1 MAYAEEA
8 HTFDQRAQQLLET
21 LASDLGLG
29 IERLRTLRELQSTIV
44 EVNEQR
50 ERLRDVFNTQ
60 FDPFVLLEA
69 VHDDEGRVVDLRYIQ
84 ASDAALAYHQ
94 VTREGLTGRLLSEVL
109 PGLRE
114 NGMLD
119 RYLSVITTG
128 EPVLL
133 DDYSYTDD
141 YSGLSNLFD
150 VRAVRSRDC
159 VALTFRDV
167 TQRVR
172 ASRQL
177 AESEARYRLLAENSS
192 DVIWQ
197 GSADGTLIWASDSVR
212 AVLGW
217 DPADLVG
224 RGLDIV
230 HTDDI
235 EGVQDALRALDLG
248 QQAEGEARIA
258 TADTSW
264 RWMAFNSHRVDG
276 PEGPVDIVALRPARH
291 RRRGDC
297 HATPLERAAG
307 AATRSPG

>member
-1 MAYAEEA
+1 M
-8 HTFDQRAQQLLET
+8 RA
-21 LASDLGLG
+21 
-29 IERLRTLRELQSTIV
+29 LQSTIV

-69 VHDDEGRVVDLRYIQ
+69 VHDDEGRAVDLRYIQ

-94 VTREGLTGRLLSEVL
+94 VTREGLMGRLLSEVL

-167 TQRVR
+167 TERVR
-172 ASRQL
+172 SSRQL

-192 DVIWQ
+192 DVVWQ
-197 GSADGTLIWASDSVR
+197 AAADGTLVWVSDSVR
-212 AVLGW
+212 HVLGW
-217 DPADLVG
+217 EPRAADRPRSRPRPSRRPRG
-224 RGLDIV
+224 RRTTPFGCSISGC
-230 HTDDI
+230 T
-235 EGVQDALRALDLG
+235 
-248 QQAEGEARIA
+248 AEGEARIA
-258 TADTSW
+258 M
-264 RWMAFNSHRVDG
+264 RRR
-276 PEGPVDIVALRPARH
+276 IVALDGVQRPSRRRARPGRRRRGAARH
-291 RRRGDC
+291 RRRGPGAQRPRPRDRPRPAHRHGARAD
-297 HATPLERAAG
+297 HAPAHSARRCG
-307 AATRSPG
+307 A

>member
-1 MAYAEEA
+1 ME
-8 HTFDQRAQQLLET
+8 
-21 LASDLGLG
+21 
-29 IERLRTLRELQSTIV
+29 
-44 EVNEQR
+44 EQR

-69 VHDDEGRVVDLRYIQ
+69 VHDDEGRAVDLRYIQ

-94 VTREGLTGRLLSEVL
+94 VTREGLMGRLLSEVL

-167 TQRVR
+167 TERVR
-172 ASRQL
+172 SSRSSPRARL
-177 AESEARYRLLAENSS
+177 ATGCSRRTPPTS
-192 DVIWQ
+192 IWQ
-197 GSADGTLIWASDSVR
+197 ARRWATLVWVSDSVR
-212 AVLGW
+212 ATCSAG
-217 DPADLVG
+217 
-224 RGLDIV
+224 
-230 HTDDI
+230 
-235 EGVQDALRALDLG
+235 
-248 QQAEGEARIA
+248 
-258 TADTSW
+258 S
-264 RWMAFNSHRVDG
+264 
-276 PEGPVDIVALRPARH
+276 
-291 RRRGDC
+291 
-297 HATPLERAAG
+297 LE
-307 AATRSPG
+307 S